1 MCCSYSAV
9 QSSTVQYNTAQYS
22 TVQYTTVQHSTV
34 QYTTVQYSTVH
45 YGAVQYSTVHY
56 VAVQYLYDNS
66 HMAVPGRGR
75 YSDRDERGPG
85 GGGEVER
92 VCLVE
97 MSVA

>member
-1 MCCSYSAV
+1 M
-9 QSSTVQYNTAQYS
+9 QHSTVQCS
-22 TVQYTTVQHSTV
+22 TVQYTTVH
-34 QYTTVQYSTVH
+34 YGAVQYST
-45 YGAVQYSTVHY
+45 VQYSTVHY

>member
-1 MCCSYSAV
+1 MCAAVTVQCSVELCSTVQCSAV
-9 QSSTVQYNTAQYS
+9 QYS
-22 TVQYTTVQHSTV
+22 IL
-34 QYTTVQYSTVH
+34 QYTTVQYST
-45 YGAVQYSTVHY
+45 VQYSTVHY